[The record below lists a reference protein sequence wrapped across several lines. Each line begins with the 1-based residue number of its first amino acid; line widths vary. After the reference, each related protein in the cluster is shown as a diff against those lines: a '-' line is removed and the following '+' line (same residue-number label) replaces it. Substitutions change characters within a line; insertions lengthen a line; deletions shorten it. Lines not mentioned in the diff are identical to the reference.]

1 MDSVKNKTLKLAL
14 AAMFAA
20 IMAVCSWISVP
31 VGEVPVTLQTFGV
44 FIAIGFLGGKWG
56 TASVVVYVLLGAI
69 GVPVFQGFQGGMGIL
84 LGSTGGYIAGFIASA
99 LVMWLFEKLFGN
111 KRLVVRIASM
121 IAGLLVCYVLGTI
134 WFMVVYTK
142 NVGAV
147 GLGTVL
153 GWCVVPFVI
162 PDLVKI
168 AAAAVLVNRVK
179 KYVPIFD

>member
-14 AAMFAA
+14 AAMFTA

-31 VGEVPVTLQTFGV
+31 VGEVPVTLQTLGV
-44 FIAIGFLGGKWG
+44 FLAIGFLGGKWG

-69 GVPVFQGFQGGMGIL
+69 GVPVFAGFQGGMGIIL
-84 LGSTGGYIAGFIASA
+84 SSTGGYIVGFIASA

-111 KRLVVRIASM
+111 RTLALQIASM
-121 IAGLLVCYVLGTI
+121 VVGLLVCYILGTV

-153 GWCVVPFVI
+153 GWCVGPFVI

-168 AAAAVLVNRVK
+168 AAAAILVNRVK
-179 KYVPIFD
+179 KYVPLFS